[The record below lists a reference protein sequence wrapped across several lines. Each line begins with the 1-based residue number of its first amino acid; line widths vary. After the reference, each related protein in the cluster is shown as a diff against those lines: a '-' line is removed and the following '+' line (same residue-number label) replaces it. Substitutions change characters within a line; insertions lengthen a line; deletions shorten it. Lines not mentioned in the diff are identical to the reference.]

1 MNFFR
6 SIRLFTL
13 IEPTTYQMHHYPTNL
28 DALHQFQVIVLQI
41 TIIIMDVLVGMAE
54 QSAKHYDSPGYLKP

>member
-6 SIRLFTL
+6 SIRLFAL
-13 IEPTTYQMHHYPTNL
+13 IEPTTYQMHHHPTDL
-28 DALHQFQVIVLQI
+28 DALHQFQMVVLQI

-54 QSAKHYDSPGYLKP
+54 QGAKHHDGPRNLKP

>member
-6 SIRLFTL
+6 CIRLFAL
-13 IEPTTYQMHHYPTNL
+13 IEPTTYQMHHHPTDL

-41 TIIIMDVLVGMAE
+41 TIIIMDVLVGMAK
-54 QSAKHYDSPGYLKP
+54 QGAKHHDGPRNLKP

>member
-6 SIRLFTL
+6 CIRLFAL
-13 IEPTTYQMHHYPTNL
+13 IEPVAYQMHHHPTDL

-41 TIIIMDVLVGMAE
+41 TIIIMDVLVGMAK
-54 QSAKHYDSPGYLKP
+54 QGAKHNDSPRNLKP